1 MTFLF
6 ESYYLMQVVF
16 ITSKPSSLTM
26 VLNSSAVV
34 LSRDIKLIKR
44 AVCIIIVVMRNKTAL

>member
-26 VLNSSAVV
+26 VLSC
-34 LSRDIKLIKR
+34 DIKLIKR